1 MGKRIYHIA
10 YSGLNKDERIS
21 CREYIRRLQNPPG
34 STNISLDGLC
44 RSNRDSKKDA
54 LTDGKKLDLSKF
66 VDIGRID
73 F

>member
-10 YSGLNKDERIS
+10 YSGLNKDKRIS
-21 CREYIRRLQNPPG
+21 CREYIRKIQNSSG
-34 STNISLDGLC
+34 SVNISLDGLC

-54 LTDGKKLDLSKF
+54 LADGKKLDLSKF